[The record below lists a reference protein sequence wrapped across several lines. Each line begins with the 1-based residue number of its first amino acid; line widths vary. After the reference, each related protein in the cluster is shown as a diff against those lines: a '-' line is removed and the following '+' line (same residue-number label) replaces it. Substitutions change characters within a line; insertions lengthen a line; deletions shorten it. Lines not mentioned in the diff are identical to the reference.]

1 MSAFEDYNE
10 KELVSLFMYY
20 VETKHENIDL
30 LIEYMNNHENSVL
43 YSILLGDFYEKIDN
57 EENMIKQY
65 KKAADKNIRDAITKL
80 IIYYGKKKYFDN
92 MEKYIENFNNIVING
107 FNKQREILE
116 DNEEINEETKKEIDI
131 IENKCKKEIL
141 SLMRYIS
148 NVYKK
153 NDKYEE
159 MEKKL
164 KICVDDYND
173 VVSMS
178 ALGDYYRRI
187 GKIDDMETYYIKGI
201 MNECGYCA
209 INYGMYFQELKQYED
224 MLKCYGAAIKFKNK
238 QVYIQL
244 YFYYK
249 DIENEELKE
258 KYYKLITED
267 KKLMEKY
274 CYMNEDGDLFRK

>member
-80 IIYYGKKKYFDN
+80 IIYYGKKKDFDN
-92 MEKYIENFNNIVING
+92 MEKYIENFNNIVIDK

-141 SLMRYIS
+141 SMMRYIS

-153 NDKYEE
+153 SEKYEE

-164 KICVDDYND
+164 KICVDNYND

-178 ALGDYYRRI
+178 ALGDYYRRT

>member
-1 MSAFEDYNE
+1 
-10 KELVSLFMYY
+10 MYY
-20 VETKHENIDL
+20 VETKHENIDS
-30 LIEYMNNHENSVL
+30 LIENMNNHKNSVL
-43 YSILLGDFYEKIDN
+43 YSILLGDFYEKIDDK
-57 EENMIKQY
+57 ENMIKQY
-65 KKAADKNIRDAITKL
+65 TKAADKNIRDAITKL
-80 IIYYGKKKYFDN
+80 IMYYGKKKDFDN
-92 MEKYIENFNNIVING
+92 MEKYIEKFNNIIINE
-107 FNKQREILE
+107 FNKQQEILE
-116 DNEEINEETKKEIDI
+116 DDNRIKEEIKKEIDI

-141 SLMRYIS
+141 SMMRYIS

-173 VVSMS
+173 VVAMS

-187 GKIDDMETYYIKGI
+187 GKIDDMETYYMKGI
-201 MNECGYCA
+201 INECGYCA
-209 INYGMYFQELKQYED
+209 INYGMYFQELKQYEN

-249 DIENEELKE
+249 DIEDEKLKE
-258 KYYKLITED
+258 KYNKLIRED

-274 CYMNEDGDLFRK
+274 CYTNEHGNLFRK